1 MTTFTK
7 VNLLRFFSILLA
19 VSIPAQVR
27 IAHGQYGY
35 TGQGM
40 ESSTGLNFH
49 RLRYYDPETGIFI
62 TRDPVGQQGGLNLY
76 SYVLANPIN
85 LVDPKGDAPI
95 LAPLLVSAGF
105 GGVLG
110 GVGVYNG
117 VTKLA
122 AASQV
127 PEAASMSSRQIAWAI
142 EKGSKAL
149 PKTVFDAL
157 GGDTLSAL
165 AKAA

>member
-1 MTTFTK
+1 MKSKLKQLLTTGLFISLGWVPTG
-7 VNLLRFFSILLA
+7 VVPLRAES
-19 VSIPAQVR
+19 
-27 IAHGQYGY
+27 YGY
-35 TGQGM
+35 SGQSR
-40 ESSTGLNFH
+40 EQLTDLQYH
-49 RLRYYDPETGIFI
+49 RARYIDPETGIFI

-95 LAPLLVSAGF
+95 LVPLLVSGVV

-110 GVGVYNG
+110 GLGVYNG

-127 PEAASMSSRQIAWAI
+127 PEAAGMSSRQIAWAI